1 MSLEK
6 KLNSLLA
13 VSPFW
18 VAFLFMAFVSMPM
31 SYVILPI
38 GAANLG
44 IFPSIAMVLFV
55 TIMMMVCTAAIAEG
69 IVNLPSGLSING
81 LGDLFSHYL
90 GRRIGFVSVVAI
102 TAVFFLVVIA
112 ASLSVVV
119 TLAAYTNTSEYL
131 WLSIL
136 GAIVIYVVLF
146 GSIAYSLSL
155 LIGLVSFVFVLAII
169 ISLSPFLEIER
180 FNFIQLPFTNN
191 LGLAPGL
198 WSSFLGVIL
207 YSFIG
212 PLLLVPSSQFAVR
225 KREDSS
231 AYIKGSL
238 TGILFQGLLMILY
251 IIFVELSEIPSHL
264 VGLHGAIFMQLG
276 EDTSSFIELMGG
288 VLVILLPGLA
298 LVRAAVQLK
307 VQMNL
312 IFNKFIVRESANVF
326 LKRIIQ
332 ISPSVLA
339 FFIVALMLEWHLADV
354 SKFLSMAGVLGSSVA
369 IGVIPLIMYRK
380 LQTQVKLPRLNYL
393 LFFRSKIAILFFTFF
408 YSLMLMLYG
417 LFIWDYVVVQVVTFI
432 IAVLNL
438 GQAFY
443 FISWKKAI

>member
-1 MSLEK
+1 
-6 KLNSLLA
+6 LNSLLA
-13 VSPFW
+13 GSPFW

-55 TIMMMVCTAAIAEG
+55 TIMMMVCTASIAEG
-69 IVNLPSGLSING
+69 IVNLPSGVSING

-90 GRRIGFVSVVAI
+90 GRRIGYVAVFAI
-102 TAVFFLVVIA
+102 TALFFLIVIA
-112 ASLSVVV
+112 ASLSVVG

-155 LIGLVSFVFVLAII
+155 FIGLISFVFVSMII

-180 FNFIQLPFTNN
+180 LDFIQLPFTNN
-191 LGLAPGL
+191 RGLAPGL

-212 PLLLVPSSQFAVR
+212 PLLLVPSSAFAVR
-225 KREDSS
+225 KKEDSN

-238 TGILFQGLLMILY
+238 SGILFQGFLMILY
-251 IIFVELSEIPSHL
+251 ILFVELSEIPSHL

-276 EDTSSFIELMGG
+276 QDTSSFVEIMGG

-312 IFNKFIVRESANVF
+312 LFNKFIGSESVSVI

-332 ISPSVLA
+332 ISPTLFA
-339 FFIVALMLEWHLADV
+339 FMIVVLMLEWHLADV
-354 SKFLSMAGVLGSSVA
+354 SKFLSMAGVLGSSIA
-369 IGVIPLIMYRK
+369 IGIIPLILYRK
-380 LQTQVKLPRLNYL
+380 LQSEVILPGLNYL
-393 LFFRSKIAILFFTFF
+393 LFFRNKVVILFFTFF
-408 YSLMLMLYG
+408 YSLMLVLYG
-417 LFIWDYVVVQVVTFI
+417 LFIWDFFIIQLITFI

-438 GQAFY
+438 FQAFY
-443 FISWKKAI
+443 FISWKRAN